1 MSNNNIY
8 NNFYSRQIGTY
19 GLGTQEK
26 IMKMN
31 IFIYG
36 MRGIGIE
43 TAKNIVLAGP
53 KSLTIFDPN
62 PARIRDLTSN
72 YFLTEENVK
81 MNQRRDESSIQNLSE
96 LNPYVKLNIMEN
108 TLTSL
113 SIQDLVALEK
123 MISAVCRKY
132 ENIAEM
138 NKLGRDEMSIKE
150 FQKSTN
156 ALSFFNNKRNL
167 VLDEMEKRIT
177 NLV

>member
-1 MSNNNIY
+1 
-8 NNFYSRQIGTY
+8 
-19 GLGTQEK
+19 
-26 IMKMN
+26 
-31 IFIYG
+31 
-36 MRGIGIE
+36 
-43 TAKNIVLAGP
+43 
-53 KSLTIFDPN
+53 
-62 PARIRDLTSN
+62 
-72 YFLTEENVK
+72 
-81 MNQRRDESSIQNLSE
+81 
-96 LNPYVKLNIMEN
+96 MEN

-156 ALSFFNNKRNL
+156 AISFLDNKRNL
-167 VLDEMEKRIT
+167 VIEELEKRHK

>member
-1 MSNNNIY
+1 M
-8 NNFYSRQIGTY
+8 
-19 GLGTQEK
+19 
-26 IMKMN
+26 
-31 IFIYG
+31 
-36 MRGIGIE
+36 
-43 TAKNIVLAGP
+43 
-53 KSLTIFDPN
+53 
-62 PARIRDLTSN
+62 
-72 YFLTEENVK
+72 
-81 MNQRRDESSIQNLSE
+81 
-96 LNPYVKLNIMEN
+96 NIMEN